1 MNIHMVEPLNNFVKL
16 PDNHWESGWWT
27 IDESKARELVG
38 GEIYFH
44 KKQQEPSFFGGTITG
59 YRTEQQEDHRGK
71 VAFTLRYNAA
81 CRNVKTDKNG
91 WSKKMKIITTPAA

>member
-16 PDNHWESGWWT
+16 PDNSWESGWWT

-44 KKQQEPSFFGGTITG
+44 KKKGSPLSSEAPSRDIGWIRIFSSRARLLSRSVIMPPAETSEPIRTGG
-59 YRTEQQEDHRGK
+59 
-71 VAFTLRYNAA
+71 L
-81 CRNVKTDKNG
+81 
-91 WSKKMKIITTPAA
+91 KK